1 MIIKVD
7 IFIINH
13 LIVENE
19 CLPKAPYC
27 NMGYCPGMF
36 WDYIMYLYIYIIY
49 IYTYTYIYIYI
60 IYIYTYIYIHSISS
74 TASTASGYKLR
85 TPKPK

>member
-49 IYTYTYIYIYI
+49 IYIHIHIYIYI
-60 IYIYTYIYIHSISS
+60 IYIYTYIYTQYIFNSINSI
-74 TASTASGYKLR
+74 R
-85 TPKPK
+85 I